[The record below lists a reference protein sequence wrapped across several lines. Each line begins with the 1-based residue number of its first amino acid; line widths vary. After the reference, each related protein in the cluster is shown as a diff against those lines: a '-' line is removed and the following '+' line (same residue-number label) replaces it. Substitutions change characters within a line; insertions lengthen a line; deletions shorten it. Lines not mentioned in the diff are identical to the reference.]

1 MKDTHKKAFELLCDF
16 AVNLNYDEFSDHDHE
31 YLGLLFVDYFA
42 AALAGYRLNRKFNR
56 ALENLLFDMGGKAE
70 STVFLSERKLPAC
83 NAALLNA
90 IYAGGA
96 EMDDG
101 QRKANGHPGSS
112 IISAVLAMA
121 ETLPVT
127 EKDVLTAIAVGYEFF
142 CRLAAATQPGQ
153 GGRGFHPT
161 GVTGTLACA
170 AACAKLL
177 GMDRAG
183 FESVL
188 AAAVMQCS
196 GILTCENFKPISPG
210 KAACNGVLSAK
221 LVQGGALA
229 DGDVLGKSTRWF
241 RAVSDDFDMAQITEG
256 LGEGLALSSCY
267 IKLYPACRHLHGA
280 IDGAIALR
288 DMVDVFSAD
297 EIVVS
302 LYKSAYGKAT
312 GITRPKTVSEAK
324 FSTAYTMACAFVNG
338 RLSLEDLDVDKA
350 DPSVWKLI
358 DKFTFVLDSSLEDR
372 AKGLRGTKVEVI
384 TNGTSLVYQKELPKG
399 DPEFPVTREEL
410 KQKFAM
416 CSGDLLTLNQKE
428 KLLQWTEK
436 FGGDSLY
443 VPLLCRPS
451 ERFSTMECKADAPTG
466 CQCDLE

>member
-1 MKDTHKKAFELLCDF
+1 MTDNYKKAFENLCDF
-16 AVNLNYDEFSDHDHE
+16 AVSLSYDEFSSHDCE
-31 YLGLLFVDYFA
+31 YLSLLFADYFA
-42 AALAGYRLNRKFNR
+42 AALAGYRLNRGFNKTI
-56 ALENLLFDMGGKAE
+56 EHLLFDMSGKEE
-70 STVFLSERKLPAC
+70 STVLLSERKLPAC

-112 IISAVLAMA
+112 VISAVLAMA
-121 ETLPVT
+121 ETIPVT

-177 GMDRAG
+177 NVDRAE
-183 FESVL
+183 FKSVL

-221 LVQGGALA
+221 LIQNGAAA
-229 DGDVLGKSTRWF
+229 DGDVLEKCTRWF
-241 RAVSDDFDMAQITEG
+241 RAVSDDFDITQITDR
-256 LGEGLALSSCY
+256 LGKDLALSSCY

-288 DMVDVFSAD
+288 DRIDVFSAD
-297 EIVVS
+297 EIIVS

-312 GITRPKTVSEAK
+312 SIRKPRTVSEAK

-338 RLSLEDLDVDKA
+338 RLSLEDLDVKKA
-350 DPSVWKLI
+350 DPNVWKLI
-358 DKFTFVLDSSLEDR
+358 DKFTFVLDPCLEDR
-372 AKGLRGTKVEVI
+372 SKGTRGARVEVI
-384 TNGTSLVYQKELPKG
+384 QNGTSLVYQKELPKG
-399 DPEFPVTREEL
+399 DPEFPVTWEEL
-410 KQKFAM
+410 EQKFSM
-416 CSGDLLTLNQKE
+416 CSGDMLTSEQREDLLRKAKN
-428 KLLQWTEK
+428 
-436 FGGDSLY
+436 FGTDHPY
-443 VPLLCRPS
+443 TPLLCQANGMIS
-451 ERFSTMECKADAPTG
+451 ITE
-466 CQCDLE
+466 